1 MTEATCCEERAT
13 GAQSEGTAE
22 ATCCEERAAG
32 AQSEGTAE
40 ATCCEERAAGAQS
53 DSSMTDICGEGVL
66 SIKIME
72 DILRYMRTEAPLL
85 APIFRSD
92 GQARLL
98 SALML
103 DDEERSLT
111 QLAEQTGLAYPSVHR
126 EVARLLQAGI
136 LTERQA
142 GRTRL
147 LRADPDSPLVA
158 PLREILLITTGPVP
172 LLKDELSRIHGI
184 ESAFLHGS
192 FAARMRRVDGP
203 APNDIDLMVIGGPD
217 PDAVYDACGRVEE
230 SVHRPVNPTITTRSE
245 FDRDS
250 GFHTRVRN
258 SPTVPVLGELPW
270 H

>member
-1 MTEATCCEERAT
+1 MSDIHEERAL
-13 GAQSEGTAE
+13 
-22 ATCCEERAAG
+22 
-32 AQSEGTAE
+32 
-40 ATCCEERAAGAQS
+40 
-53 DSSMTDICGEGVL
+53 DNLL
-66 SIKIME
+66 SVKIME
-72 DILRYMRTEAPLL
+72 DIIRYMRTEAPLL

-126 EVARLLQAGI
+126 EAARLLQAGI

-158 PLREILLITTGPVP
+158 PLREILLVTTGPVP
-172 LLKDELSRIHGI
+172 LLRDELSRMHGI
-184 ESAFLHGS
+184 ESAFLYGS
-192 FAARMRRVDGP
+192 FAARMRGVDGP
-203 APNDIDLMVIGGPD
+203 APNDIDLMVIGTPD
-217 PDAVYDACGRVEE
+217 PDEVYDVCERVEE
-230 SVHRPVNPTITTRSE
+230 IVHRPVNPTITTRTE
-245 FDRDS
+245 FDHDS
-250 GFHTRVRN
+250 GFHSQVRDK
-258 SPTVPVLGELPW
+258 PAIPVLGELPW

>member
-1 MTEATCCEERAT
+1 MTR
-13 GAQSEGTAE
+13 
-22 ATCCEERAAG
+22 
-32 AQSEGTAE
+32 
-40 ATCCEERAAGAQS
+40 
-53 DSSMTDICGEGVL
+53 TDTTLL

-98 SALML
+98 SALLL

-111 QLAEQTGLAYPSVHR
+111 QLAERTGLAYPTVHR
-126 EVARLLQAGI
+126 EAARLLQAGI
-136 LTERQA
+136 LTERRA

-147 LRADPDSPLVA
+147 LRADPDSPLFA

-172 LLKDELSRIHGI
+172 LLQEELSQIPGI
-184 ESAFLHGS
+184 ETAFLHGS
-192 FAARMRRVDGP
+192 FAARMRGVDGP
-203 APNDIDLMVIGGPD
+203 APNDIDVLVIGTPD
-217 PDAVYDACGRVEE
+217 PDEVYDACGRIEE
-230 SVHRPVNPTITTRSE
+230 IVHRPVNPTITNRAE

-250 GFHTRVRN
+250 GFHTQVRT

-270 H
+270 P

>member
-1 MTEATCCEERAT
+1 MTEATCCEGRAA
-13 GAQSEGTAE
+13 GAQSESTAE
-22 ATCCEERAAG
+22 ATCCERRAAE
-32 AQSEGTAE
+32 AQSEG
-40 ATCCEERAAGAQS
+40 AGAEFQ
-53 DSSMTDICGEGVL
+53 DLL

-72 DILRYMRTEAPLL
+72 DIIRYMRTEAPLL

-126 EVARLLQAGI
+126 EAARLLQAGI
-136 LTERQA
+136 LVERQA

-147 LRADPDSPLVA
+147 LRADPDSPLVD

-172 LLKDELSRIHGI
+172 LLKDELSRIDGI

-192 FAARMRRVDGP
+192 FAARMRRVEGP
-203 APNDIDLMVIGGPD
+203 APNDIDLMVIGAPD

-230 SVHRPVNPTITTRSE
+230 IVHRPVNPTITTRSE

-270 H
+270 P